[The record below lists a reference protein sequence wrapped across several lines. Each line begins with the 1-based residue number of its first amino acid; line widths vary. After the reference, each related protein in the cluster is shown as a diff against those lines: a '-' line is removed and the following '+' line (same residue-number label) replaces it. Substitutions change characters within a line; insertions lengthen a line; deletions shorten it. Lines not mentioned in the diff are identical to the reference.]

1 MSTVSLTDDDL
12 RAAAASRRTF
22 AIISHPDAG
31 KTTLTEKFLL
41 YAGAVQEAG
50 AVKSRKQART
60 TTSDWMELEQ
70 QRGISI
76 SSTALHFSYGGWHF
90 NLLDTPGHADFSEDT
105 YRTLCA
111 ADAAVMVLDA
121 ARGLEP
127 QTLKLFK
134 VCRDRGL
141 PIVTFVNKCDRPG
154 LPPLQLLD
162 QITSEI
168 GLRPVPLSWPVADG
182 QDFAGIVDRATG
194 ELVRFE
200 RTAHGSRVGAEQ
212 REPLATAD
220 PGTCPPDRWQAAA
233 EELALLDL
241 EEITLDRDA
250 FLAGHDTPV
259 FFGSALANFGVRM
272 LLERFAQL
280 APSPAAQP
288 VAEPPHSG
296 SGAGERQRAGGR
308 GSQGAGERQRAG
320 GRGSQGAGERQRA
333 GGRGLVRPIDAPFSG
348 LVFKVQANM
357 DPRHRDRVAFIRVN
371 SGRFDR
377 GMTATLARTGRP
389 FQLKYAHQLFAKD
402 RNTVDSAVP
411 GDIVGV
417 VNAAGLQVGDTLF
430 DGPAVRFPPIPTF
443 APERF
448 ALVRNR
454 DTGRYKQFR
463 AGLQQ
468 LDEEGVVHVL
478 HRPEYGQQEPVLA
491 GVGQLQFEVAEHR
504 MAHEFGC
511 EITLSPAP
519 WALARRIDPA
529 DAGQLRG
536 ARRIQLVTN
545 RHDDVLVLFE
555 SDHVLRWVVEDH
567 PDVELHDLGRVPT
580 QPATGR

>member
-1 MSTVSLTDDDL
+1 VSAAVSTASLPAAGL
-12 RAAAASRRTF
+12 SAAAASRRTF

-50 AVKSRKQART
+50 AVRSRRQART
-60 TTSDWMELEQ
+60 TTSDWMELELR
-70 QRGISI
+70 RGISI

-127 QTLKLFK
+127 QTLKLFR

-154 LPPLQLLD
+154 LPPLALLD
-162 QITSEI
+162 QITTRI
-168 GLRPVPLSWPVADG
+168 GRRPVPLSWPIADG
-182 QDFAGIVDRATG
+182 RDFAGIVDRATG

-200 RTAHGSRVGAEQ
+200 RTAHGATVGEER
-212 REPLATAD
+212 REPLETAD
-220 PGTCPPDRWQAAA
+220 PGACPADRWQAAM

-241 EEITLDRDA
+241 EELTLDRDA
-250 FLAGHDTPV
+250 FLAGDETPV

-272 LLERFAQL
+272 LLERFAEL
-280 APSPAAQP
+280 APPPAAQP
-288 VAEPPHSG
+288 VAEP
-296 SGAGERQRAGGR
+296 AGTDRA
-308 GSQGAGERQRAG
+308 
-320 GRGSQGAGERQRA
+320 
-333 GGRGLVRPIDAPFSG
+333 IDAPFSG

-371 SGRFDR
+371 SGRFER

-389 FQLKYAHQLFAKD
+389 FQLKYAHQLFARD
-402 RNTVDSAVP
+402 RSTVDSAVP

-417 VNAAGLQVGDTLF
+417 VNAAGLQVGDTLY

-443 APERF
+443 ALERF
-448 ALVRNR
+448 ALVRNG

-478 HRPEYGQQEPVLA
+478 HRPGYGQQEPVLA
-491 GVGQLQFEVAEHR
+491 GVGQLQFEVVEHR
-504 MAHEFGC
+504 MASEFGC
-511 EITLSPAP
+511 AISLSPAP
-519 WALARRIDPA
+519 WSLARRIDPA
-529 DAGQLRG
+529 DVPELRD
-536 ARRIQLVTN
+536 ARRTQLVTN

-555 SDHVLRWVVEDH
+555 SEHVLRWVAEDH
-567 PDVELHDLGRVPT
+567 PDVELHELGHVSAGPRRRDDP
-580 QPATGR
+580 

>member
-1 MSTVSLTDDDL
+1 VSAHPGLSVARDDAL
-12 RAAAASRRTF
+12 RAEAATRRTF

-41 YAGAVQEAG
+41 FSGAVQEAG

-60 TTSDWMELEQ
+60 TTSDWMELEK

-76 SSTALHFSYGGWHF
+76 SSTALHFAYGGWRF

-111 ADAAVMVLDA
+111 ADAAVMVLDSA
-121 ARGLEP
+121 KGLEP
-127 QTLKLFK
+127 QTLKLFQ

-154 LPPLQLLD
+154 LPPLELLD
-162 QITSEI
+162 QITEQI
-168 GLRPVPLSWPVADG
+168 GLQPVPVTWPVADG
-182 QDFAGIVDRATG
+182 SDFAGIVDRRTG

-200 RTAHGSRVGAEQ
+200 RTAHGSRVGDEQ
-212 REPLATAD
+212 REPLDGAD
-220 PGTCPPDRWQAAA
+220 RGDCPADRWDAAL

-241 EEITLDRDA
+241 EEITLDHEA
-250 FLAGHDTPV
+250 FLAGTQTPV

-272 LLERFAQL
+272 LLEQFAEM
-280 APSPAAQP
+280 APPPAAQP
-288 VAEPPHSG
+288 VREP
-296 SGAGERQRAGGR
+296 ADAI
-308 GSQGAGERQRAG
+308 A
-320 GRGSQGAGERQRA
+320 
-333 GGRGLVRPIDAPFSG
+333 RPIDAPFSG
-348 LVFKVQANM
+348 LVFKIQANM

-377 GMTATLARTGRP
+377 GMTATLARTGKP

-417 VNAAGLQVGDTLF
+417 VNATGLQVGDTLY
-430 DGPAVRFPPIPTF
+430 DGDRVTFPPIPTF

-448 ALVRNR
+448 ATVRNR

-478 HRPEYGQQEPVLA
+478 RRPDFGHQELLLA
-491 GVGQLQFEVAEHR
+491 GVGQLQFDVAEHR

-511 EITLSPAP
+511 EIALSPAR
-519 WALARRIDPA
+519 WTMARRIDGAHA
-529 DAGQLRG
+529 DALRG
-536 ARRIQLVTN
+536 QRQTLVVEN
-545 RHDDVLVLFE
+545 RSGDTLVLFA
-555 SDHVLRWVVEDH
+555 SDLAMQWAQEDH
-567 PDVELHDLGRVPT
+567 PEIAFEELGHLAAPTRV
-580 QPATGR
+580 

>member
-1 MSTVSLTDDDL
+1 VPAHPGPSAAPDDTL
-12 RAAAASRRTF
+12 RAAAATRRTF

-41 YAGAVQEAG
+41 FSGAVQEAG

-60 TTSDWMELEQ
+60 TTSDWMELEK

-76 SSTALHFSYGGWHF
+76 SSTALHFAYGDWRF

-111 ADAAVMVLDA
+111 ADAAVMVLDSA
-121 ARGLEP
+121 KGLEP
-127 QTLKLFK
+127 QTLKLFQ

-162 QITSEI
+162 QITDQI
-168 GLRPVPLSWPVADG
+168 GLEPVPVTWPVADG
-182 QDFAGIVDRATG
+182 PEFAGIVDRRTR

-200 RTAHGSRVGAEQ
+200 RTAHGARIGHEQ
-212 REPLATAD
+212 REPLEGAEHGA
-220 PGTCPPDRWQAAA
+220 CPVDRWDAAL

-241 EEITLDRDA
+241 EEITLDHAA
-250 FLAGHDTPV
+250 FLSGTQTPV

-272 LLERFAQL
+272 LLEQFAEM
-280 APSPAAQP
+280 APAPAPQP
-288 VAEPPHSG
+288 VREPA
-296 SGAGERQRAGGR
+296 GAGRRA
-308 GSQGAGERQRAG
+308 
-320 GRGSQGAGERQRA
+320 
-333 GGRGLVRPIDAPFSG
+333 IDAPFSG
-348 LVFKVQANM
+348 LVFKIQANM

-389 FQLKYAHQLFAKD
+389 FQLKYAHQLFAQD

-417 VNAAGLQVGDTLF
+417 VNAAGLQVGDTLY
-430 DGPAVRFPPIPTF
+430 DGERVVFPPIPTF

-448 ALVRNR
+448 ATVRNR

-463 AGLQQ
+463 SGLQQ

-478 HRPEYGQQEPVLA
+478 RRPEFGHQELLLA

-511 EITLSPAP
+511 EVALSPAR
-519 WALARRIDPA
+519 WTMARRIDSASA
-529 DAGQLRG
+529 DALRG
-536 ARRIQLVTN
+536 QRQSVVVEN
-545 RHDDVLVLFE
+545 RHGDTLVLFT
-555 SDHVLRWVVEDH
+555 SDLALQWAQEDH
-567 PDVELHDLGRVPT
+567 PGVVFEELGHLAEPV
-580 QPATGR
+580 AV

>member
-1 MSTVSLTDDDL
+1 MSTASLPAGDL
-12 RAAAASRRTF
+12 AAAAASRRTF

-50 AVKSRKQART
+50 AVKSRKRSRT

-127 QTLKLFK
+127 QTLKLFR

-154 LPPLQLLD
+154 LPPLALLD

-200 RTAHGSRVGAEQ
+200 RTAHGATVGEER
-212 REPLATAD
+212 REPLDAAD
-220 PGTCPPDRWQAAA
+220 PGTCPSDRWQAAI

-241 EEITLDRDA
+241 EEIDLDRDA
-250 FLAGHDTPV
+250 FLSGHETPV

-272 LLERFAQL
+272 LLERFAEL

-288 VAEPPHSG
+288 VAEPDSVE
-296 SGAGERQRAGGR
+296 A
-308 GSQGAGERQRAG
+308 
-320 GRGSQGAGERQRA
+320 
-333 GGRGLVRPIDAPFSG
+333 RPIDAPFSG

-417 VNAAGLQVGDTLF
+417 VNAAGLQVGDTLY

-478 HRPEYGQQEPVLA
+478 HRPEYGLQEPVLA

-504 MAHEFGC
+504 MEHEFGC
-511 EITLSPAP
+511 AITLSPAP

-529 DAGQLRG
+529 DAERLRG

-545 RHDDVLVLFE
+545 RHGEVLVLFE
-555 SDHVLRWVVEDH
+555 SEHVLRWVMEDH
-567 PDVELHDLGRVPT
+567 PDVELHELGHVPT
-580 QPATGR
+580 QPAGAR

>member
-1 MSTVSLTDDDL
+1 MTLTDDGL
-12 RAAAASRRTF
+12 LAQVATRRTF

-41 YAGAVQEAG
+41 FSGAVHEAG

-60 TTSDWMELEQ
+60 TISDWMALEQ

-111 ADAAVMVLDA
+111 ADAAVMVLDS

-127 QTLKLFK
+127 QTLKLFR

-154 LPPLQLLD
+154 LSPLELLD
-162 QITSEI
+162 QITEQI
-168 GLRPVPLSWPVADG
+168 GVEPVPVTWPIADG
-182 QDFAGIVDRATG
+182 ADFAGIVDRETG
-194 ELVRFE
+194 DLVRFS
-200 RTAHGSRVGAEQ
+200 RTEHGATVGEEQRVPLSGAEPGDC
-212 REPLATAD
+212 PL
-220 PGTCPPDRWQAAA
+220 DRWDAAL

-241 EEITLDRDA
+241 EQITLDRDA
-250 FLAGHDTPV
+250 FLAGRQTPV
-259 FFGSALANFGVRM
+259 FFGSALANFGVQM
-272 LLERFAQL
+272 LLKRFAHL
-280 APSPAAQP
+280 APAPAAQP
-288 VAEPPHSG
+288 VQEPSDGG
-296 SGAGERQRAGGR
+296 S
-308 GSQGAGERQRAG
+308 
-320 GRGSQGAGERQRA
+320 
-333 GGRGLVRPIDAPFSG
+333 RPVDAPFSG

-357 DPRHRDRVAFIRVN
+357 NPRHRDRVAFVRVN

-377 GMTATLARTGRP
+377 GMTATLARTGKP
-389 FQLKYAHQLFAKD
+389 FQLKYAHQLFARD
-402 RNTVDSAVP
+402 RSTVEVAVA

-417 VNAAGLQVGDTLF
+417 VNAAGLQVGDTLYA
-430 DGPAVRFPPIPTF
+430 GPKVTFPPIPTF

-448 ALVRNR
+448 STVRNR

-468 LDEEGVVHVL
+468 LDEEGVVHIL
-478 HRPEYGQQEPVLA
+478 RRPELGHQELILA

-504 MAHEFGC
+504 MANEFGC
-511 EITLSPAP
+511 PIALTPAR
-519 WALARRIDPA
+519 WAFARRIAGQHA
-529 DAGQLRG
+529 DALRG
-536 ARRIQLVTN
+536 QRQTVMVEN
-545 RHDDVLVLFE
+545 RHGETLVLFA
-555 SDHVLRWVVEDH
+555 SDLALRWAVEDH
-567 PDVELHDLGRVPT
+567 PDVAFEELGHL
-580 QPATGR
+580 TGTR

>member
-1 MSTVSLTDDDL
+1 VSTASATDGEV

-50 AVKSRKQART
+50 AVKSRKQARS
-60 TTSDWMELEQ
+60 TTSDWMELER

-154 LPPLQLLD
+154 LPPLALLD
-162 QITSEI
+162 EIASEI
-168 GLRPVPLSWPVADG
+168 GLQPVPLSWPVADG
-182 QDFAGIVDRATG
+182 RDFAGIVDRATG

-200 RTAHGSRVGAEQ
+200 RTAHGSTVGEER
-212 REPLATAD
+212 REPLETAD
-220 PGTCPPDRWQAAA
+220 PGGCPPDRWQAAV

-241 EEITLDRDA
+241 EELTLDRDA
-250 FLAGHDTPV
+250 FLSGEQTPV

-272 LLERFAQL
+272 LLERFAEL
-280 APSPAAQP
+280 APSPDAQP
-288 VAEPPHSG
+288 VAEPVDDDAG
-296 SGAGERQRAGGR
+296 MGERGP
-308 GSQGAGERQRAG
+308 
-320 GRGSQGAGERQRA
+320 
-333 GGRGLVRPIDAPFSG
+333 VRPIDAPFSG

-389 FQLKYAHQLFAKD
+389 FQLKYAHQLFARD
-402 RNTVDSAVP
+402 RNTVDAAVP

-417 VNAAGLQVGDTLF
+417 VNAAGLQVGDTLY

-478 HRPEYGQQEPVLA
+478 HRPEYGHQEPVLA
-491 GVGQLQFEVAEHR
+491 GVGQLQFEVAQHR
-504 MAHEFGC
+504 MEHEFGC
-511 EITLSPAP
+511 PIRLSPAP
-519 WALARRIDPA
+519 WALARGVDPA
-529 DAGQLRG
+529 DAQALRG

-545 RHDDVLVLFE
+545 RHEELLVLFE
-555 SDHVLRWVVEDH
+555 SEHVLRWVAEDH
-567 PDVELHDLGRVPT
+567 PDVELRELGHAAA
-580 QPATGR
+580 QPAGTR